1 MTDHAPTDARSAPQ
15 EEASSMR
22 EENPRTFP
30 EGIPVRDAARTKF
43 EPRAA
48 NEVLI
53 ITGYSGAGRT
63 GAARALEDLD
73 WYVVDNLPP
82 TMLPALVGMMS
93 NDPAAGVHRLAVGVD
108 VRSRTFFRTLD
119 ATLEQLKG
127 AGIVYRVI
135 FLEASPETLVRRY
148 ESNRRPHPLQG
159 AGTLMDGIKAEMRL
173 LAPLRRAADE
183 VIDTSTMSV
192 HDLTRR
198 IRDIVAGRSAPSRSP
213 SSPSASSTACPWTPT
228 TSSTCAS

>member
-73 WYVVDNLPP
+73 
-82 TMLPALVGMMS
+82 
-93 NDPAAGVHRLAVGVD
+93 
-108 VRSRTFFRTLD
+108 
-119 ATLEQLKG
+119 
-127 AGIVYRVI
+127 
-135 FLEASPETLVRRY
+135 
-148 ESNRRPHPLQG
+148 
-159 AGTLMDGIKAEMRL
+159 
-173 LAPLRRAADE
+173 
-183 VIDTSTMSV
+183 
-192 HDLTRR
+192 
-198 IRDIVAGRSAPSRSP
+198 
-213 SSPSASSTACPWTPT
+213 
-228 TSSTCAS
+228 